1 MKFAHISDIHLGSY
15 RSDENL
21 SKLEEKAFK
30 QIMDKCLE
38 NGVDF
43 VIISG
48 DLFHNANPDL
58 STVIT
63 CTKKMK
69 ELYDKGIRFYMIYG
83 SHDYTPGIISIVDV
97 FDSIGLVTNVFRHKT
112 IGGKLIL
119 EFIKDDKTGIKMVGI
134 PAMKKGLENQY
145 YKILDKESL
154 ENEDGLKIFVY
165 HSSIKEYIKKSDG
178 EESISINDLPKRFGY
193 YAGGHY
199 HNALHLKLSEYGWI
213 VFAGMPFSARARDIS
228 KNIERGFYIVEFNE
242 TFGDPKFIP
251 IHVCDHVAYECD
263 VLDKNSIDKLNAID
277 FHNKIVDVN
286 IKGDED
292 SPAKESLITRIKNV
306 VRNIGGA
313 LHVRVRGSDSV
324 DIYDDDINIDGN
336 DDKDRIEKDILKE
349 KISFI
354 DDIIKTDNLR
364 GEYGIQQAIKLL
376 NIIGEDKDPDE
387 PAIQYK
393 NRKIKE
399 GEISLGISEMI

>member
-21 SKLEEKAFK
+21 SRLEEKAFNL
-30 QIMDKCLE
+30 IMDKCVE
-38 NGVDF
+38 NNVNF

-97 FDSIGLVTNVFRHKT
+97 FDSMGLVTNVFRHKI

-119 EFIKDDKTGIKMVGI
+119 EFVTDDKTGIKMVGI

-154 ENEDGLKIFVY
+154 ENGDGLKIFVY
-165 HSSIKEYIKKSDG
+165 HSSIKEYIKKSEG

-213 VFAGMPFSARARDIS
+213 VYAGMPFSARARDIS
-228 KNIERGFYIVEFNE
+228 KNIERGFYVVEFNG
-242 TFGDPKFIP
+242 TFNDPKFVP
-251 IHVCDHVAYECD
+251 IHVCDHAIYECD
-263 VLDKNSIDKLNAID
+263 ILDENSIDKLNAID

-286 IKGDED
+286 IKGD
-292 SPAKESLITRIKNV
+292 SPRKESLMTRIKNI

-313 LHVRVRGSDSV
+313 LHVRVRESDSMG
-324 DIYDDDINIDGN
+324 YDNIEIDGGIDGS
-336 DDKDRIEKDILKE
+336 DDKD
-349 KISFI
+349 
-354 DDIIKTDNLR
+354 
-364 GEYGIQQAIKLL
+364 
-376 NIIGEDKDPDE
+376 
-387 PAIQYK
+387 
-393 NRKIKE
+393 
-399 GEISLGISEMI
+399 

>member
-1 MKFAHISDIHLGSY
+1 MKFAHVSDMHLGSY

-21 SKLEEKAFK
+21 SRLEEKAFNL
-30 QIMDKCLE
+30 IMDKCLE
-38 NGVDF
+38 NNVDF

-58 STVIT
+58 SIVIT

-83 SHDYTPGIISIVDV
+83 SHDYTPGVISMVDV
-97 FDSIGLVTNVFRHKT
+97 FDSMGLVTNVFRHKI

-119 EFIKDDKTGIKMVGI
+119 EFVTDKKTGIKMVGI

-154 ENEDGLKIFVY
+154 EKDDGGQKIFIY
-165 HSSIKEYIKKSDG
+165 HSSIKEYVKKSEG
-178 EESISINDLPKRFGY
+178 EESISINDLPKRFDY

-199 HNALHLKLSEYGWI
+199 HNALHLKLSDYGWI
-213 VFAGMPFSARARDIS
+213 VYAGIPFSARAKDIN
-228 KNIERGFYIVEFNE
+228 KNIERGFYIVEFNG
-242 TFGDPKFIP
+242 TFNDPKFIP
-251 IHVCDHVAYECD
+251 IHVCDHVTYECD
-263 VLDKNSIDKLNAID
+263 ILNENSIDTLNAID
-277 FHNKIVDVN
+277 FRNKIVDVN
-286 IKGDED
+286 VKGD
-292 SPAKESLITRIKNV
+292 SPRKESLMARIKNI

-313 LHVRVRGSDSV
+313 LHVRVRESDSKHM
-324 DIYDDDINIDGN
+324 YDNNINIDES
-336 DDKDRIEKDILKE
+336 DDRDKIEKDVLTE
-349 KISFI
+349 KINSMH
-354 DDIIKTDNLR
+354 DIIKNDNLKND
-364 GEYGIQQAIKLL
+364 YGVQQAIRLL

-387 PAIQYK
+387 PATQYK

-399 GEISLGISEMI
+399 GDISLGISEII